1 MSSNKSEP
9 KIKAMDKEKKIL
21 DIYKDICSGSTECK
35 KHEHDA
41 ENTAGGAYG
50 GAVHTARKAG
60 HVTLI
65 GAGCGKGLITALGI
79 EALKKAES
87 IVYDDLIDEELLKL
101 PECKEPRL
109 IYAGKRS
116 GRHSAMQEEIN
127 NILISEALAGRNTVR
142 LKGGDSFVFGR
153 GGEELMALEGAGIEC
168 SVISGV
174 SSCIAVPESAGI
186 PVTHR
191 GLAQSFTVVT
201 GHTAGTLSESYEAL
215 AGLKGTLVFLMG
227 IKSIREITER
237 LMECGK
243 AADTPASVISRGC
256 SEEALRIDGTLAD
269 IAKNASDAETP
280 GVLVIGETAG
290 LHLGAVGYNKQHEA
304 HEKHIDE
311 GIEIKRPFKETPHT
325 DENDLYRGAAK
336 YKHLLQSPA
345 EKLLNPVNINSAD
358 KLIGNIGALNGI
370 KAVVTG
376 TKSFADR
383 LSDMLIKRGA
393 VCDSIP
399 TIKITAQ
406 TEAIPEGLSEYG
418 WIVFTSANGVR
429 LFFDRFYDSDM
440 DIRTLSAVKFAC
452 IGSGTAAEL
461 KRHGIKADFVPSEY
475 TAECLGKELGMLISQ
490 AKRTGNVNNRVQ
502 EKVLILRAE
511 NGSELLTRELSE
523 AGICFDDV
531 HIYRAEPISFEN
543 VHAVKEKKIQ
553 EKYAYQ
559 QDPAYEELQYEGE
572 SAASEKDNT
581 KEKSCNKIKS
591 VAEKIYDYIIFGSA
605 GGVRAWFKN
614 IDVYGKIN
622 DAAARAK
629 VYDKESSEAE
639 GRSEEITYIN
649 LSCRGTLRYKKAVC
663 IGKYTAVAYRE
674 LTGDDPI
681 VAVEASADGVI
692 EAIMKDHEWA

>member
-393 VCDSIP
+393 VCYSIP

-429 LFFDRFYDSDM
+429 LFFDRIYNSDM
-440 DIRTLSAVKFAC
+440 DIRQLSAVKFAC

-461 KRHGIKADFVPSEY
+461 KKHGIKADLVPSEY

-490 AKRTGNVNNRVQ
+490 AKKTGNVNNRVQ

-511 NGSELLTRELSE
+511 NGSELLTRELSK
-523 AGICFDDV
+523 AGICFEDV
-531 HIYRAEPISFEN
+531 HIYRAESISFEN
-543 VHAVKEKKIQ
+543 VHAVTEKKIQ

-559 QDPAYEELQYEGE
+559 QDPAYEELKYEGE